1 MSQYPHKI
9 EIKICGNTYRI
20 LGDENPEHI
29 KKISEY
35 VDTKMRTITTDSD
48 TVSTGK
54 VAVLAA
60 LYIADELFKI
70 KDKTEERL
78 SSLIKKMESTLR
90 KTEEISAPP
99 QCVPVNAHI

>member
-1 MSQYPHKI
+1 MLQQPHRI

-35 VDTKMRTITTDSD
+35 VDTKMRAITTDSD

-60 LYIADELFKI
+60 LHIADELFKT
-70 KDKTEERL
+70 KEKTEEKL
-78 SSLIKKMESTLR
+78 SSLIKKMESTLK
-90 KTEEISAPP
+90 KTEEISSFHNST
-99 QCVPVNAHI
+99 CKS

>member
-1 MSQYPHKI
+1 MSQYSQRV

-35 VDTKMRTITTDSD
+35 VDEKMRAITTASD

-54 VAVLAA
+54 VAVLTA
-60 LYIADELFKI
+60 LYIADELFKT
-70 KDKTEERL
+70 KDKTEEKL

-90 KTEEISAPP
+90 KTEKISAPP
-99 QCVPVNAHI
+99 QCMPVNAHI

>member
-1 MSQYPHKI
+1 MSQYPHRI

-35 VDTKMRTITTDSD
+35 VDTKMRAITTDSD

-54 VAVLAA
+54 VAVLTA
-60 LYIADELFKI
+60 LHIADELFKTR
-70 KDKTEERL
+70 DKAEEKL
-78 SSLIKKMESTLR
+78 SSLINKMESTL
-90 KTEEISAPP
+90 KKIEGISAPP
-99 QCVPVNAHI
+99 QCASVNAHV

>member
-1 MSQYPHKI
+1 MSQYPHRM

-20 LGDENPEHI
+20 LGDENPEYI

-60 LYIADELFKI
+60 LYIADELFKT

-99 QCVPVNAHI
+99 QCVPVNVHM